1 MPENEI
7 DLSLLQVV
15 DDFELI
21 IYIIVIIIIK
31 QGFYIHCHYLT
42 TLSAGTS

>member
-21 IYIIVIIIIK
+21 IYIIVIIIK